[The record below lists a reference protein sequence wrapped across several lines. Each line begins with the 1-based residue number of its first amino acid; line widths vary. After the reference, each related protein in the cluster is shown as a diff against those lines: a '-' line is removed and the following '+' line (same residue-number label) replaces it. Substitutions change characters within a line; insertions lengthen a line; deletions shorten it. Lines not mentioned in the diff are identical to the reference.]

1 MSVVI
6 NKIIDYKMSTRT
18 QHTTPAIQP
27 SSQPATSNQSGLH
40 MADILLSDHSIFE
53 LGGIVLFANNPLTLV
68 CQFLVLFC
76 RSYRNQ
82 YQTKR
87 LIFSNTVACMVH
99 LMNQHIRFPWQ
110 GDHHFGEVAKMLR
123 KQKIFL
129 FFSFFSTRIGND
141 LRVLSNVKPI
151 TQREGT
157 DP

>member
-1 MSVVI
+1 
-6 NKIIDYKMSTRT
+6 MSTRT

-27 SSQPATSNQSGLH
+27 ASQSATSNQSGLH

-53 LGGIVLFANNPLTLV
+53 LGGIVLFANNPLTLM
-68 CQFLVLFC
+68 CQFFVLFC

-123 KQKIFL
+123 KQKIFFF
-129 FFSFFSTRIGND
+129 FFSQESVMISEYCQMLNQSHREK
-141 LRVLSNVKPI
+141 VPI
-151 TQREGT
+151 HEIAAEFEQIKS
-157 DP
+157 